1 MPWNEPGGNNQDPWT
16 GKNKSTNKSTD
27 ADEIVKK
34 INQKLAGLFNK
45 KPSSGGESDG
55 PANYR
60 GVFII
65 LGVLVAGWLFSGFY
79 MVDAREEALVL
90 RFGAYQSTSGPG
102 LHWHLPTPIEAV
114 EFVDV
119 AQNRSA
125 QDTSNMLTQDEN
137 IVEIAVTAQYQ
148 VSDAED
154 YTFNL
159 FKPDDL
165 ANQAQGTLY
174 QAMRSA
180 TREVIGRSKMD
191 FILGEGRE
199 QIAVETQK
207 LMQTILDNYKV
218 GLRVIKV
225 NLTYAEAP
233 DAVKDAFDD
242 ANRAREDANRFQN
255 EAETYSNKVVP
266 DARGEA
272 SRIIEDA
279 NAYRDQVIARSEGD
293 AARFTQLASE
303 YKKAPAVTRDRLYL
317 EAMES
322 VMTGSRKVLV
332 NSQNSNNMLYIPVD
346 PKASPSSTELPPAAL
361 SSAAAAAAL
370 STDTP
375 STNPNGANGSEMRQQ
390 RPLAPGQTRESRQ

>member
-16 GKNKSTNKSTD
+16 GKNKTTNSSTD
-27 ADEIVKK
+27 TDELVRKL
-34 INQKLAGLFNK
+34 NQKLSGLFGK
-45 KPSSGGESDG
+45 KPNSGSSEPDG
-55 PANYR
+55 SANFK

-65 LGVLVAGWLFSGFY
+65 LGVLLAGWLFSGFY
-79 MVDAREEALVL
+79 MVDAREEALIL

-102 LHWHLPTPIEAV
+102 LHWHLPAPIETV
-114 EFVDV
+114 EYVDV

-148 VSDAED
+148 VGDAED
-154 YTFNL
+154 YTFNV
-159 FKPDDL
+159 FRADDL

-191 FILGEGRE
+191 YILGEGRE

-272 SRIIEDA
+272 SRLSEEAI
-279 NAYRDQVIARSEGD
+279 AYRDQAIARAEGD
-293 AARFTQLASE
+293 AARFTQLATE
-303 YKKAPAVTRDRLYL
+303 YKKAPDVTRERLYL

-332 NSQNSNNMLYIPVD
+332 TSENSNNMLYIPID
-346 PKASPSSTELPPAAL
+346 PKATTMPTELSPAAM
-361 SSAAAAAAL
+361 SSAAATL
-370 STDTP
+370 NGNESSNNTNGVP
-375 STNPNGANGSEMRQQ
+375 STETRQQ
-390 RPLAPGQTRESRQ
+390 RPLVPGQTRESRQ

>member
-16 GKNKSTNKSTD
+16 GKNKPTNKSTD
-27 ADEIVKK
+27 ADELVKK
-34 INQKLAGLFNK
+34 INQKLSGLFNK
-45 KPSSGGESDG
+45 KPSSGNEPDG
-55 PANYR
+55 PANYK

-65 LGVLVAGWLFSGFY
+65 LGLLIAGWLFSGFY

-90 RFGAYQSTSGPG
+90 RFGAYQTTSGPG
-102 LHWHLPTPIEAV
+102 LHWHLPTPIERI
-114 EFVDV
+114 EYVDV

-154 YTFNL
+154 YTFNVL
-159 FKPDDL
+159 KADDL
-165 ANQAQGTLY
+165 ANQSQGTLY

-191 FILGEGRE
+191 YILGEGRE

-207 LMQTILDNYKV
+207 LMQTILDNYQV

-255 EAETYSNKVVP
+255 EAETYSNKVLP
-266 DARGEA
+266 DARGQA
-272 SRIIEDA
+272 ARLIEEA
-279 NAYRDQVIARSEGD
+279 NAYREQVVARAEGD
-293 AARFTQLASE
+293 AARFTQLVTE
-303 YKKAPAVTRDRLYL
+303 YKKAPEVTRERLYL
-317 EAMES
+317 ETMET
-322 VMTGSRKVLV
+322 VMSGSRKVLV
-332 NSQNSNNMLYIPVD
+332 DSANSNNMLYIPVD
-346 PKASPSSTELPPAAL
+346 PKSATVDLPTAAIASAATVSTDSSTPTTSNAGGN
-361 SSAAAAAAL
+361 
-370 STDTP
+370 TD
-375 STNPNGANGSEMRQQ
+375 MRQQ
-390 RPLAPGQTRESRQ
+390 RPLSPGQTRESRQ

>member
-16 GKNKSTNKSTD
+16 GKNKTTNKSTD
-27 ADEIVKK
+27 TDELVRKL
-34 INQKLAGLFNK
+34 NQKLSGLFGK
-45 KPSSGGESDG
+45 KPNSSSEPDG
-55 PANYR
+55 PPNYK
-60 GVFII
+60 GIFII

-79 MVDAREEALVL
+79 MVDAREQALVL

-102 LHWHLPTPIEAV
+102 LHWHLPTPIETI
-114 EFVDV
+114 EYVDV

-154 YTFNL
+154 YTFNV
-159 FKPDDL
+159 FRADDL

-191 FILGEGRE
+191 YILGEGRE

-272 SRIIEDA
+272 SRLSEEAI
-279 NAYRDQVIARSEGD
+279 AYRDQAIARAEGD
-293 AARFTQLASE
+293 AARFTQLVTE
-303 YKKAPAVTRDRLYL
+303 YKKAPDVTRERLYL

-332 NSQNSNNMLYIPVD
+332 TSENSNNMLYIPID
-346 PKASPSSTELPPAAL
+346 PKATTMPTELSPAAL
-361 SSAAAAAAL
+361 ASAASATINGNE
-370 STDTP
+370 SSNSSNGVP
-375 STNPNGANGSEMRQQ
+375 STETRQQ
-390 RPLAPGQTRESRQ
+390 RPLSPGQTRESRQ

>member
-16 GKNKSTNKSTD
+16 GKNKTTNKPNN
-27 ADEIVKK
+27 ADEIVKQ
-34 INQKLAGLFNK
+34 INQKLSGLFGK
-45 KPSSGGESDG
+45 KSNNSGDSDG
-55 PANYR
+55 PTSHK
-60 GVFII
+60 GLFII

-102 LHWHLPTPIEAV
+102 LHWHLPVPIERV
-114 EFVDV
+114 EFIDV

-125 QDTSNMLTQDEN
+125 QDNSNMLTKDEN

-154 YTFNL
+154 YAFNV
-159 FKPDDL
+159 FKPDDP
-165 ANQAQGTLY
+165 ANQGQGTLY

-180 TREVIGRSKMD
+180 SREVIGRSKMD
-191 FILGEGRE
+191 YILGEGRE

-233 DAVKDAFDD
+233 DAVKDAFDE

-255 EAETYSNKVVP
+255 EAETYSNKVLP
-266 DARGEA
+266 DARGQAARLIEEA
-272 SRIIEDA
+272 
-279 NAYRDQVIARSEGD
+279 NGYRDQVVARAEGD
-293 AARFTQLASE
+293 AARFTQLNTE
-303 YKKAPAVTRDRLYL
+303 YQKAPEVTRERLYL
-317 EAMES
+317 ETMET
-322 VMTGSRKVLV
+322 VMTGTRKVLV
-332 NSQNSNNMLYIPVD
+332 NSENSNNMLYIPID
-346 PKASPSSTELPPAAL
+346 SKTAPSAPDLP
-361 SSAAAAAAL
+361 SVAAAIN
-370 STDTP
+370 ST
-375 STNPNGANGSEMRQQ
+375 ANGSEPAGTNSASVNSRQQ
-390 RPLAPGQTRESRQ
+390 RPTTPGQTRESRQ

>member
-16 GKNKSTNKSTD
+16 GKNKTTNKSNN
-27 ADEIVKK
+27 AEEIVKQ
-34 INQKLAGLFNK
+34 INQKLSGLFGK
-45 KPSSGGESDG
+45 GSSNGSDSDG
-55 PANYR
+55 PANHK
-60 GVFII
+60 GLFII

-102 LHWHLPTPIEAV
+102 LHWHLPVPVERV
-114 EFVDV
+114 EFIDV

-125 QDTSNMLTQDEN
+125 QDNSNMLTKDEN

-154 YTFNL
+154 YAFNV
-159 FKPDDL
+159 FKADDP
-165 ANQAQGTLY
+165 ANQGQGTLY

-180 TREVIGRSKMD
+180 SREVIGRSKMD
-191 FILGEGRE
+191 YILGEGRE

-233 DAVKDAFDD
+233 DAVKDAFDE

-255 EAETYSNKVVP
+255 EAETYSNKVLP
-266 DARGEA
+266 DARGQAARLIEEA
-272 SRIIEDA
+272 
-279 NAYRDQVIARSEGD
+279 NGYRDQVVARAEGD
-293 AARFTQLASE
+293 AARFTQLATE
-303 YKKAPAVTRDRLYL
+303 YKKAPEVTRERLYL
-317 EAMES
+317 ETMET
-322 VMTGSRKVLV
+322 VMTGTRKVLV
-332 NSQNSNNMLYIPVD
+332 DSENSNNMLYIPVD
-346 PKASPSSTELPPAAL
+346 SKAAPSAPDLPIAAAINSATATASADITNTNSASPAP
-361 SSAAAAAAL
+361 
-370 STDTP
+370 
-375 STNPNGANGSEMRQQ
+375 RQQ
-390 RPLAPGQTRESRQ
+390 RPLAPGQVRESRQ

>member
-16 GKNKSTNKSTD
+16 GKNKTTNKSNN
-27 ADEIVKK
+27 AEEIVKQ
-34 INQKLAGLFNK
+34 INQKLSGLFGK
-45 KPSSGGESDG
+45 GSSNGSDSDG
-55 PANYR
+55 PANHK
-60 GVFII
+60 GLFII

-102 LHWHLPTPIEAV
+102 LHWHLPVPVERV
-114 EFVDV
+114 EFIDV

-125 QDTSNMLTQDEN
+125 QDNSNMLTKDEN

-154 YTFNL
+154 YAFNV
-159 FKPDDL
+159 FKADDP
-165 ANQAQGTLY
+165 ANQGQGTLY

-180 TREVIGRSKMD
+180 SREVIGRSKMD
-191 FILGEGRE
+191 YILGEGRE

-233 DAVKDAFDD
+233 DAVKDAFDE

-255 EAETYSNKVVP
+255 EAETYSNKVLP
-266 DARGEA
+266 DARGQAARLIEEA
-272 SRIIEDA
+272 
-279 NAYRDQVIARSEGD
+279 NGYRDQVVARAEGD
-293 AARFTQLASE
+293 AARFTQLATE
-303 YKKAPAVTRDRLYL
+303 YKKAPEVTRERLYL
-317 EAMES
+317 ETMET
-322 VMTGSRKVLV
+322 VMTGTRKVLV
-332 NSQNSNNMLYIPVD
+332 DSENSNNMLYIPVD
-346 PKASPSSTELPPAAL
+346 SKAAPSAPDLPTAAAINSATATASADITNTNSASPAP
-361 SSAAAAAAL
+361 
-370 STDTP
+370 
-375 STNPNGANGSEMRQQ
+375 RQQ
-390 RPLAPGQTRESRQ
+390 RPLAPGQVRESRQ

>member
-16 GKNKSTNKSTD
+16 GKNKTSNKSTD
-27 ADEIVKK
+27 ADELVKK
-34 INQKLAGLFNK
+34 INQKLSGLFNK
-45 KPSSGGESDG
+45 KPSDSGEPDG
-55 PANYR
+55 PANYK

-65 LGVLVAGWLFSGFY
+65 LGLLIAGWLFSGFY

-90 RFGAYQSTSGPG
+90 RFGAYQTTSGPG
-102 LHWHLPTPIEAV
+102 LHWHLPVPIEQV
-114 EFVDV
+114 EYVDV

-154 YTFNL
+154 YAFNVL
-159 FKPDDL
+159 KADDL
-165 ANQAQGTLY
+165 ANQSQGTLY

-191 FILGEGRE
+191 YILGEGRE

-207 LMQTILDNYKV
+207 LMQTILDSYKV

-255 EAETYSNKVVP
+255 EAETYSNKVLP
-266 DARGEA
+266 DASGQAARL
-272 SRIIEDA
+272 IEEA
-279 NAYRDQVIARSEGD
+279 NAYREQVIARAEGD
-293 AARFTQLASE
+293 SARFSQLATE
-303 YKKAPAVTRDRLYL
+303 YKKAPEVTRERLYL
-317 EAMES
+317 ETMET
-322 VMTGSRKVLV
+322 VMGGSRKVV
-332 NSQNSNNMLYIPVD
+332 VDSANSNNMLYIPVD
-346 PKASPSSTELPPAAL
+346 PKSTTIPDLPTAAAMANSTAAVSTDSSTP
-361 SSAAAAAAL
+361 
-370 STDTP
+370 TT
-375 STNPNGANGSEMRQQ
+375 TNAGNADMRQQ
-390 RPLAPGQTRESRQ
+390 RPISPGQPRESRQ

>member
-16 GKNKSTNKSTD
+16 GKNKTTNKSNN
-27 ADEIVKK
+27 AEEIVKQ
-34 INQKLAGLFNK
+34 INQKLSGLFGK
-45 KPSSGGESDG
+45 GSSNGSDSDG
-55 PANYR
+55 PANHK
-60 GVFII
+60 GLFII

-102 LHWHLPTPIEAV
+102 LHWHLPVPVERV
-114 EFVDV
+114 EFIDV

-125 QDTSNMLTQDEN
+125 QDNSNMLTKDEN

-154 YTFNL
+154 YAFNV
-159 FKPDDL
+159 FKADDP
-165 ANQAQGTLY
+165 ANQGQGTLY

-180 TREVIGRSKMD
+180 SREVIGRSKMD
-191 FILGEGRE
+191 YILGEGRE

-233 DAVKDAFDD
+233 DAVKDAFDE

-255 EAETYSNKVVP
+255 EAETYSNKVLP
-266 DARGEA
+266 DARGQAARLIEEA
-272 SRIIEDA
+272 
-279 NAYRDQVIARSEGD
+279 NGYRDQVVARAEGD
-293 AARFTQLASE
+293 AARFTQLATE
-303 YKKAPAVTRDRLYL
+303 YKKAPEVTRERLYL
-317 EAMES
+317 ETMET
-322 VMTGSRKVLV
+322 VMTGTRKVLV
-332 NSQNSNNMLYIPVD
+332 DSENSNNMLYIPVD
-346 PKASPSSTELPPAAL
+346 SKAAPSAPDLPTAAAINSATAAASADITNTNSASPAP
-361 SSAAAAAAL
+361 
-370 STDTP
+370 
-375 STNPNGANGSEMRQQ
+375 RQQ
-390 RPLAPGQTRESRQ
+390 RPLAPGQVRESRQ

>member
-16 GKNKSTNKSTD
+16 GKNKTTNKSNN
-27 ADEIVKK
+27 AEEIVKQ
-34 INQKLAGLFNK
+34 INQKLSGLFGK
-45 KPSSGGESDG
+45 GSSNGSDSDG
-55 PANYR
+55 PANHK
-60 GVFII
+60 GLFII

-102 LHWHLPTPIEAV
+102 LHWHLPVPVERV
-114 EFVDV
+114 EFIDV

-125 QDTSNMLTQDEN
+125 QDNSNMLTKDEN

-154 YTFNL
+154 YAFNV
-159 FKPDDL
+159 FKADDP
-165 ANQAQGTLY
+165 ANQGQGTLY

-180 TREVIGRSKMD
+180 SREVIGRSKMD
-191 FILGEGRE
+191 YILGEGRE

-233 DAVKDAFDD
+233 DAVKDAFDE

-255 EAETYSNKVVP
+255 EAETYSNKVLP
-266 DARGEA
+266 DARGQAARLIEEA
-272 SRIIEDA
+272 
-279 NAYRDQVIARSEGD
+279 NGYRDQVVARAEGD
-293 AARFTQLASE
+293 AARFTQLATE
-303 YKKAPAVTRDRLYL
+303 YKKAPEVTRERLYL
-317 EAMES
+317 ETMET
-322 VMTGSRKVLV
+322 VMTGTRKVLV
-332 NSQNSNNMLYIPVD
+332 DSENSNNMLYIPVD
-346 PKASPSSTELPPAAL
+346 SKAAPSAPDLPIAAAINSATAAASADITNTNSASPAP
-361 SSAAAAAAL
+361 
-370 STDTP
+370 
-375 STNPNGANGSEMRQQ
+375 RQQ
-390 RPLAPGQTRESRQ
+390 RPLAPGQVRESRQ

>member
-16 GKNKSTNKSTD
+16 GKNKTTNKSTD
-27 ADEIVKK
+27 TDELVRKL
-34 INQKLAGLFNK
+34 NQKLSGLFGK
-45 KPSSGGESDG
+45 KPNNSSEPDG
-55 PANYR
+55 PPNYK

-79 MVDAREEALVL
+79 MVDAREQALVL

-102 LHWHLPTPIEAV
+102 LHWHLPTPLETIEY
-114 EFVDV
+114 VDV

-154 YTFNL
+154 YTFNV
-159 FKPDDL
+159 FRADDL

-191 FILGEGRE
+191 YILGEGRE

-272 SRIIEDA
+272 SRLSEEAI
-279 NAYRDQVIARSEGD
+279 AYRDQAIARAEGD
-293 AARFTQLASE
+293 AARFTQLVTE
-303 YKKAPAVTRDRLYL
+303 YKKAPDVTRERLYL

-332 NSQNSNNMLYIPVD
+332 TSENSNNMLYIPID
-346 PKASPSSTELPPAAL
+346 PKATTMPTELSPAAIASAATATMNGNESSNSSNGVPSTE
-361 SSAAAAAAL
+361 
-370 STDTP
+370 T
-375 STNPNGANGSEMRQQ
+375 RQQ
-390 RPLAPGQTRESRQ
+390 RPLSPGQTRESRQ

>member
-16 GKNKSTNKSTD
+16 GKNKTTNKSNN
-27 ADEIVKK
+27 AEEIVKQ
-34 INQKLAGLFNK
+34 INQKLSGLFGK
-45 KPSSGGESDG
+45 GSSNGSDSDG
-55 PANYR
+55 PANHK
-60 GVFII
+60 GLFII

-102 LHWHLPTPIEAV
+102 LHWHLPVPVERV
-114 EFVDV
+114 EFIDV

-125 QDTSNMLTQDEN
+125 QDNSNMLTKDEN

-154 YTFNL
+154 YAFNV
-159 FKPDDL
+159 FKADDP
-165 ANQAQGTLY
+165 ANQGQGTLY

-180 TREVIGRSKMD
+180 SREVIGRSKMD
-191 FILGEGRE
+191 YILGEGRE

-233 DAVKDAFDD
+233 DAVKDAFDE

-255 EAETYSNKVVP
+255 EAETYSNKVLP
-266 DARGEA
+266 DARGQAARLIEEA
-272 SRIIEDA
+272 
-279 NAYRDQVIARSEGD
+279 NGYRDQVVARAEGD
-293 AARFTQLASE
+293 AARFTQLATE
-303 YKKAPAVTRDRLYL
+303 YKKAPEVTRERLYL
-317 EAMES
+317 ETMET
-322 VMTGSRKVLV
+322 VMTGTRKVLV
-332 NSQNSNNMLYIPVD
+332 DSENSNNMLYIPVD
-346 PKASPSSTELPPAAL
+346 SKAAPSAPDLPIAAAINSATATASTDITNTNSASPAP
-361 SSAAAAAAL
+361 
-370 STDTP
+370 
-375 STNPNGANGSEMRQQ
+375 RQQ
-390 RPLAPGQTRESRQ
+390 RPLAPGQVRESRQ

>member
-16 GKNKSTNKSTD
+16 GKNKTTNKSTD
-27 ADEIVKK
+27 ADELVKK
-34 INQKLAGLFNK
+34 INQKLSSFFNK
-45 KPSSGGESDG
+45 KPNSGGSEPDS
-55 PANYR
+55 PANYK

-65 LGVLVAGWLFSGFY
+65 VGLLIAGWLFSGFY

-90 RFGAYQSTSGPG
+90 RFSAYQTTSGPG
-102 LHWHLPTPIEAV
+102 LHWHLPVPIERI

-154 YTFNL
+154 YTFNVL
-159 FKPDDL
+159 KADDL

-191 FILGEGRE
+191 YILGEGRE

-255 EAETYSNKVVP
+255 EAETYSNKVLP
-266 DARGEA
+266 DATGQAARL
-272 SRIIEDA
+272 IEEA
-279 NAYRDQVIARSEGD
+279 NAYRDQVIARAEGD
-293 AARFTQLASE
+293 AARFTQLVTE
-303 YKKAPAVTRDRLYL
+303 YKKAPDVTRERLYL
-317 EAMES
+317 ETMET
-322 VMTGSRKVLV
+322 VMSGSRKILV
-332 NSQNSNNMLYIPVD
+332 DSAKSNNMLYIPVD
-346 PKASPSSTELPPAAL
+346 PKSTATPDLPTAAAL
-361 SSAAAAAAL
+361 ANSAAAV
-370 STDTP
+370 STDSSTP
-375 STNPNGANGSEMRQQ
+375 TTTNAGNADMRQQ
-390 RPLAPGQTRESRQ
+390 RPLDSGQTRESRQ

>member
-16 GKNKSTNKSTD
+16 GKNKTTNKSYN
-27 ADEIVKK
+27 AEVIVKQ
-34 INQKLAGLFNK
+34 INQKLSGLFGK
-45 KPSSGGESDG
+45 GSSNSSDSDG
-55 PANYR
+55 PANHK
-60 GVFII
+60 GLFII

-102 LHWHLPTPIEAV
+102 LHWHLPVPVERV
-114 EFVDV
+114 EFIDV

-125 QDTSNMLTQDEN
+125 QDNSNMLTKDEN

-154 YTFNL
+154 YAFNV
-159 FKPDDL
+159 FKADDP
-165 ANQAQGTLY
+165 ANQGQGTLY

-180 TREVIGRSKMD
+180 SREVIGRSKMD
-191 FILGEGRE
+191 YILGEGRE

-233 DAVKDAFDD
+233 DAVKDAFDE

-255 EAETYSNKVVP
+255 EAETYSNKVLP
-266 DARGEA
+266 DARGQAARLIEEA
-272 SRIIEDA
+272 
-279 NAYRDQVIARSEGD
+279 NGYRDQVVARAEGD
-293 AARFTQLASE
+293 AARFTQLATE
-303 YKKAPAVTRDRLYL
+303 YKKAPEVTRERLYL
-317 EAMES
+317 ETMET
-322 VMTGSRKVLV
+322 VMTGTRKVLV
-332 NSQNSNNMLYIPVD
+332 DSENSNNMLYIPVD
-346 PKASPSSTELPPAAL
+346 SKAAPSAPDLPIAAAINSATAAASADITNTNSASPAP
-361 SSAAAAAAL
+361 
-370 STDTP
+370 
-375 STNPNGANGSEMRQQ
+375 RQQ
-390 RPLAPGQTRESRQ
+390 RPLAPGQVRESRQ

>member
-16 GKNKSTNKSTD
+16 GKNKTTNKSTD
-27 ADEIVKK
+27 TDELVRKL
-34 INQKLAGLFNK
+34 NQTLLGLFGK
-45 KPSSGGESDG
+45 KSNSGSEPDG
-55 PANYR
+55 PANYT
-60 GVFII
+60 GIFVI

-90 RFGAYQSTSGPG
+90 RFGAYKTTSGPG
-102 LHWHLPTPIEAV
+102 LHWHLPTPIENV

-154 YTFNL
+154 YTFNVARA
-159 FKPDDL
+159 DDL
-165 ANQAQGTLY
+165 TNQAQGTLY

-180 TREVIGRSKMD
+180 TREVVGRSKMD
-191 FILGEGRE
+191 YILGEGRE

-272 SRIIEDA
+272 SRLSEEAI
-279 NAYRDQVIARSEGD
+279 AYRDQLIARAQGD
-293 AARFTQLASE
+293 AARFTQLATE
-303 YKKAPAVTRDRLYL
+303 YKKAPDVTRERLYL

-332 NSQNSNNMLYIPVD
+332 NSENSNNMLYIPID
-346 PKASPSSTELPPAAL
+346 PKAAPVPTELSPAAI
-361 SSAAAAAAL
+361 SSAAAAAINGTESNTSMNGVP
-370 STDTP
+370 STDT
-375 STNPNGANGSEMRQQ
+375 RQQ
-390 RPLAPGQTRESRQ
+390 RPLSPGQTRESRQ

>member
-16 GKNKSTNKSTD
+16 GKNKTTNKSTD
-27 ADEIVKK
+27 TDELVKK
-34 INQKLAGLFNK
+34 LNQKLVGLFGK
-45 KPSSGGESDG
+45 KPNNSSEPDS
-55 PANYR
+55 PANYT

-65 LGVLVAGWLFSGFY
+65 LGVLIAGWLFSGFY

-102 LHWHLPTPIEAV
+102 LHWHLPTPIESI

-154 YTFNL
+154 YTFNV
-159 FKPDDL
+159 FRADDL

-191 FILGEGRE
+191 YILGEGRE

-272 SRIIEDA
+272 SRLSEDA
-279 NAYRDQVIARSEGD
+279 KAYRDQIIARAQGD
-293 AARFTQLASE
+293 AARFSQLASE
-303 YKKAPAVTRDRLYL
+303 YKKAPDVTRERLYL

-332 NSQNSNNMLYIPVD
+332 TSENSNNMLYIPID
-346 PKASPSSTELPPAAL
+346 PKATATPTELSPAAISNAATVL
-361 SSAAAAAAL
+361 NGSDSANTANGVPN
-370 STDTP
+370 TDT
-375 STNPNGANGSEMRQQ
+375 RQQ